1 MYLACISTDL
11 HYTQSVSL
19 SFHYSKLCR
28 LIPED
33 FHYMITC
40 SRHDISSQIYLYIYD
55 SLFYHESSLLL
66 YCRLRYLLF
75 SNREILSISSVTCA
89 TFIEYDWLIFF
100 FKADDRDVFELTWP
114 NGFSIYSLTY
124 THTLDL

>member
-1 MYLACISTDL
+1 
-11 HYTQSVSL
+11 
-19 SFHYSKLCR
+19 
-28 LIPED
+28 
-33 FHYMITC
+33 MITC